1 MSYDG
6 HKVLRAKV
14 CSKLNLLILMEIMIL
29 VIKTMMMRMAMIIW
43 FKVEDE
49 AQASALHQLS
59 EVGIYDFW
67 TEVSK
72 IIWEHK

>member
-1 MSYDG
+1 
-6 HKVLRAKV
+6 
-14 CSKLNLLILMEIMIL
+14 MEIMIL
-29 VIKTMMMRMAMIIW
+29 VIKTMMMRMATIIW

-72 IIWEHK
+72 IIWERK

>member
-1 MSYDG
+1 
-6 HKVLRAKV
+6 
-14 CSKLNLLILMEIMIL
+14 MI
-29 VIKTMMMRMAMIIW
+29 TW

-72 IIWEHK
+72 IIWEPKQIPDLKGDYRKLYIMSNKTYLQ